1 MIFTLNCSRI
11 IGHRDVVSANKDDLS
26 ITFSGELIQVG
37 VVSKSGEFV
46 NIYKIIKDGKA
57 FKLNYFIESKFVA
70 IHRHK

>member
-46 NIYKIIKDGKA
+46 N
-57 FKLNYFIESKFVA
+57 
-70 IHRHK
+70 